1 MKNVAFISRH
11 TATVEQQNL
20 ANAQGFTLIAVGDVD
35 AFSVTPAM
43 VYDMGKFTGVK
54 FDAVCVVHPA
64 AAMRLQS
71 HYDVLVFENG
81 TRPAE
86 GGAPS
91 FFAKA
96 LHVFKA
102 APIAAW

>member
-11 TATVEQQNL
+11 TATAEQQAL
-20 ANAQGFTLIAVGDVD
+20 ANAKGFNLIAVGDVD

-43 VYDMGKFTGVK
+43 VYDMGK

-71 HYDVLVFENG
+71 HYDVLVFENV

-86 GGAPS
+86 GGAPA

-96 LHVFKA
+96 LHVFDA